1 MKTIILF
8 FAKRYI
14 VSALNDLMQKYKG
27 NVTKASEVIGVW
39 IVRLQAIVGQLK
51 RINERISDGKVE
63 DQEIDDSISEIE
75 ALVKGF

>member
-27 NVTKASEVIGVW
+27 NVTKTSEVIGIW
-39 IVRLQAIVGQLK
+39 IERLQAIVGQLK
-51 RINERISDGKVE
+51 RINERISDGKVD

-75 ALVKGF
+75 ALVKEF

>member
-14 VSALNDLMQKYKG
+14 VSALNDLMQKYNG
-27 NVTKASEVIGVW
+27 NVTKTSEVIGIW
-39 IVRLQAIVGQLK
+39 IERLQAIVGQLK